1 MRIIFGTT
9 ELPPDSAGVPY
20 QRWAHVLV
28 KGLVERGHQVAYWCI
43 ATPEQEDRA
52 RHALQGLPVELH
64 AYSPAVRR
72 RSIFLGKL
80 RTIREPFGGNIPSEM
95 RRDFQRACARGY
107 DILQVENIQ
116 GGASLGLGMSRV
128 LASVH
133 VLHLVELRDTGFVSW
148 KFLRTKLL
156 YWHAEKR
163 LLRRFR
169 HIRVLSDRMATI
181 VKAIN
186 PEAHVYTIPIAIDPT
201 AYSILGS
208 ERSARVVG
216 LIGHMGMLN
225 TVRASTRLLGSIWP
239 RIRHRVPDAQLLLA
253 GWGARKAL
261 AHLPHEPGVEIVE
274 NLPDAQEFFA
284 RCSVLAYPLAM
295 GAGLHGKILEAM
307 AYGVPVVTTTPGV
320 EGVDVKNGEN
330 IFVED
335 DDDLFAERVIE
346 LLQNPSLRARTA
358 QAGRRLVE
366 EKYSPAPVVS
376 MVETVY
382 QGMLNGG

>member
-20 QRWAHVLV
+20 QRWVHVLV
-28 KGLVERGHQVAYWCI
+28 KGLVERGHQVAYWCL
-43 ATPEQEDRA
+43 ATPGQENQA

-64 AYSPAVRR
+64 TYPPAARR
-72 RSIFLGKL
+72 RSTFLGKL

-95 RRDFQRACARGY
+95 RRDFLRACARGY
-107 DILQVENIQ
+107 DILQVENIH
-116 GGASLGLGMSRV
+116 GGASLALGMSRV

-133 VLHLVELRDTGFVSW
+133 VLHLVELRDTSFFSW
-148 KFLRTKLL
+148 KTLKTKLL

-169 HIRVLSDRMATI
+169 HIRVLSDRMARI
-181 VKAIN
+181 VEAIN
-186 PEAHVYTIPIAIDPT
+186 PAARVYTIPIAIDPT
-201 AYSILGS
+201 TYAVMVTDRP
-208 ERSARVVG
+208 EKVVG

-239 RIRHRVPDAQLLLA
+239 RIRRRVPDAQLLLA
-253 GWGARKAL
+253 GWGARTAL
-261 AHLPHEPGVEIVE
+261 AHFPHERGVTIVE

-284 RCSVLAYPLAM
+284 RCAVLAYPLAM

-320 EGVDVKNGEN
+320 EGVDAKNGEHL
-330 IFVED
+330 FVED

-346 LLQNPSLRARTA
+346 LLQNPSLRAPIA
-358 QAGRRLVE
+358 EAGRRLVE
-366 EKYSPAPVVS
+366 EKYSPARVVS
-376 MVETVY
+376 MIETVY